1 MIEALQTWMAL
12 DQLYVT
18 LNQQLEKFLKSNYD
32 LTVSEFMVITVLNE
46 DTSEGLTIDQL
57 SKMVHLSHSAVSR
70 LVSRLETCQTVERRL
85 NETDRR
91 SSLVRLSDQ
100 GRVDYQGILP
110 EITTII
116 RNVMDKKN
124 ISITIS

>member
-1 MIEALQTWMAL
+1 MEDALQTWMAL

-32 LTVSEFMVITVLNE
+32 LTVSEFMVITVLND
-46 DTSEGLTIDQL
+46 DTGAGLTIDQL
-57 SKMVHLSHSAVSR
+57 SKMVNLSHSAVSR
-70 LVSRLETCQTVERRL
+70 LVSRLETCHTGERRL
-85 NETDRR
+85 NESDRR

-100 GRVDYQGILP
+100 GRADYQGILP
-110 EITTII
+110 DITAII
-116 RNVMDKKN
+116 RNGMNKKN

>member
-1 MIEALQTWMAL
+1 MEDALQTWMAL

-32 LTVSEFMVITVLNE
+32 LTVSEFMVITVLNG
-46 DTSEGLTIDQL
+46 DTGAGLTIDQL
-57 SKMVHLSHSAVSR
+57 SKMVNLSHSAVSR
-70 LVSRLETCQTVERRL
+70 LVSRLETCHTVERRL

-100 GRVDYQGILP
+100 GRADYQGILP
-110 EITTII
+110 DITAII
-116 RNVMDKKN
+116 RNGMNKKN

>member
-1 MIEALQTWMAL
+1 MEDALQTWMAL

-32 LTVSEFMVITVLNE
+32 LTVSEFMVITVLND
-46 DTSEGLTIDQL
+46 DTGAGLTIDQL
-57 SKMVHLSHSAVSR
+57 SKMVNLSHSAVSR
-70 LVSRLETCQTVERRL
+70 LVSRLETCHTVERRL

-100 GRVDYQGILP
+100 GRADYQGILP
-110 EITTII
+110 DITAII
-116 RNVMDKKN
+116 RNGMNKKN

>member
-1 MIEALQTWMAL
+1 MEDALQTWMAL

-32 LTVSEFMVITVLNE
+32 LTVSEFMVITVLND
-46 DTSEGLTIDQL
+46 DTGAGLTIDQL
-57 SKMVHLSHSAVSR
+57 SKLVNLSHSAVSR
-70 LVSRLETCQTVERRL
+70 LVSRLETCHTVERRL

-100 GRVDYQGILP
+100 GRADYQGILP
-110 EITTII
+110 DITAII
-116 RNVMDKKN
+116 RNGMNKKN